1 MWKYCR
7 ARQPN
12 SGAYTRVFHL
22 LVSNSSIT
30 PMSHPRINTT
40 LSKTFPSISFA
51 PLIVGTLEIQN
62 ASISDSRT
70 YVCVS
75 RVTGGSYKD
84 YYAATISVKALPTAI
99 LRSGLK
105 SPVYVSA
112 GRAFILNGY
121 PQSVRLA
128 DSSAEWTI
136 LRSSRLNPLSSTQ
149 FNAQIVSL
157 YEAGLSS
164 QIAKPPSSSL
174 RLDSDRIENYRCT
187 FDGVS
192 TTVSVHTLRKC
203 SNNYVVD
210 GEFGLDP
217 LYPWQEFGQGA
228 LTESTSDTTGIKG
241 NKYLQI
247 VQLLPTTTKS
257 GVIQDVYVQPTSS
270 LSDLTIRARVRRSRF
285 TTAVALPPLPR
296 VEATVYNMNG
306 TVVSFHL
313 ISGSP
318 PVGTDGTQW
327 YWLQGQS
334 SSLG

>member
-121 PQSVRLA
+121 PQS
-128 DSSAEWTI
+128 
-136 LRSSRLNPLSSTQ
+136 
-149 FNAQIVSL
+149 IVSL